1 MPTIFT
7 KIINR
12 EIPSNIVWENDE
24 FISFLDIT
32 PVKKGHLLLV
42 PKMEVEKVY
51 DLSDDLHAKLFA
63 QAKVMAKKMQD
74 ALQKDKPLMQVS
86 RIGYVVEGFGVP
98 HVHVHLV
105 PLTRDG
111 DLNPIN
117 AYQAGPEELAEMR
130 EFYTEVFKTL

>member
-12 EIPSNIVWENDE
+12 EIPSNIVWENE
-24 FISFLDIT
+24 ELISFLDIT

-51 DLSDDLHAKLFA
+51 DLNDNLHTKLFA
-63 QAKVMAKKMQD
+63 QAKAMAKKMEE

-111 DLNPIN
+111 ELSPQN

-130 EFYTEVFKTL
+130 EFYTEVFKD

>member
-12 EIPSNIVWENDE
+12 EIPSYIVWENDE
-24 FISFLDIT
+24 FISFLDTT

-42 PKMEVEKVY
+42 PKVEIDKVY
-51 DLSDDLHAKLFA
+51 DLDDEFHAKLFA
-63 QAKVMAKKMQD
+63 KGREMAKKMDQ
-74 ALQKDKPLMQVS
+74 ALRSKKQEMQVA

-98 HVHVHLV
+98 HTHLHLV
-105 PLTRDG
+105 PLSAG
-111 DLNPIN
+111 NDLNPQN

-130 EFYTEVFKTL
+130 DFYVDVFNE

>member
-12 EIPSNIVWENDE
+12 EIPSHIVWENEE

-42 PKMEVEKVY
+42 PKVEIDKVY
-51 DLSDDLHAKLFA
+51 DLEDDVHTKLFA
-63 QAKVMAKKMQD
+63 KGKEMAKKMDQ
-74 ALQKDKPLMQVS
+74 ALQSKKPEMQVA
-86 RIGYVVEGFGVP
+86 RVGYVVEGFGVP
-98 HVHVHLV
+98 HTHLHLV
-105 PLTRDG
+105 PLSASH
-111 DLNPIN
+111 DLNPQN

-130 EFYTEVFKTL
+130 EFYKALFAE

>member
-12 EIPSNIVWENDE
+12 EIPANIVWENNE
-24 FISFLDIT
+24 LISFLDIT

-63 QAKVMAKKMQD
+63 QARVMAGKMEK
-74 ALQKDKPLMQVS
+74 ALQEEKPLMQVA

-111 DLNPIN
+111 DLNPAN
-117 AYQAGPEELAEMR
+117 AYQALPEELTEMR
-130 EFYTEVFKTL
+130 EFYTEVFKSL